1 MLTTTSAQP
10 VLTIGAEPA
19 TYYLSMQPSI
29 SGRSGGQYVSATL
42 NFDPSLGT
50 ITTNYVAI
58 RQGIIWAANNTPFSP
73 GADSNANQ
81 QVRSLGVGTAAS
93 GTTGEIRATNE
104 ITAYFSDDRLK
115 NKLGKIENALDKI
128 CALEGFY
135 YEPNSTAQELG
146 YEMKKNVGISAQK
159 MQEVL
164 PEIVAPAPVDSKYLT
179 VRYERA
185 LPLIIEA
192 IKELRQEIL
201 EIKRG
206 N

>member
-1 MLTTTSAQP
+1 
-10 VLTIGAEPA
+10 
-19 TYYLSMQPSI
+19 MQPSI

-58 RQGIIWAANNTPFSP
+58 RQ
-73 GADSNANQ
+73 
-81 QVRSLGVGTAAS
+81 SLGVGTAAS
-93 GTTGEIRATNE
+93 GRTGEIRATNE

>member
-1 MLTTTSAQP
+1 
-10 VLTIGAEPA
+10 
-19 TYYLSMQPSI
+19 
-29 SGRSGGQYVSATL
+29 
-42 NFDPSLGT
+42 
-50 ITTNYVAI
+50 
-58 RQGIIWAANNTPFSP
+58 
-73 GADSNANQ
+73 
-81 QVRSLGVGTAAS
+81 
-93 GTTGEIRATNE
+93 
-104 ITAYFSDDRLK
+104 
-115 NKLGKIENALDKI
+115 LGKIENALDKI